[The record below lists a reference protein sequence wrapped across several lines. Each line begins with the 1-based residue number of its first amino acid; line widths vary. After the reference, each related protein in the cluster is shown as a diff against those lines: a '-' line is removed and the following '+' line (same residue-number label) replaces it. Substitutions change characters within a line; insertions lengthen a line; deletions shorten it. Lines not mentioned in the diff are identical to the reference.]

1 MDAEKHVIIKKKNKE
16 GTNPRMP
23 EFVPIIC
30 SHSEGILHFTFEE
43 KLGEVEIIISNQVSG
58 VICEYVY
65 NSEDVNLIMSVPTD
79 LGFYTIYIATKDDE
93 IYLGEYTIY

>member
-1 MDAEKHVIIKKKNKE
+1 
-16 GTNPRMP
+16 MP

-43 KLGEVEIIISNQVSG
+43 NLGEVEIIISNQVSG

-79 LGFYTIYIATKDDE
+79 LVFYTIYIATKDDE
-93 IYLGEYTIY
+93 IYFGEYTIY